1 MRTSS
6 RAIIFKEKSILL
18 IYRERDNE
26 KYYVFPG
33 EKIESYE
40 NKEECIIRECKEELG
55 IKIKVQKYVYEVKG
69 TDFAQHFFLCEWV
82 DGKIGTGDKEEYSA
96 NRKGGIQVPQL
107 ISIDYLLD
115 LNIVSPQIVNQL
127 ITDINDFGLALDT
140 KTKQII
146 ENKK

>member
-6 RAIIFKEKSILL
+6 RAIIFKEKSVLL

-33 EKIESYE
+33 GKIESNE

-69 TDFAQHFFLCEWV
+69 TDFVQQFFLCEWV

-127 ITDINDFGLALDT
+127 ITDINDFGLILDI

-146 ENKK
+146 ENEK